1 MLKSLVQY
9 LFGLVGLRVVQ
20 RHVLMTHAE
29 RATEAR
35 VMAALH
41 QIGPVTVI
49 DVGANEGQ
57 FAQDLINKGYTG
69 EIISFEPLSAEHQ
82 RLTLRAQKHPSWIV
96 GARCAIGEENRQ
108 TVIYRAGNS
117 YSSSLLKI
125 DPHHTRTAPHLATI
139 GAEDILVQRLDACRE
154 VTCETTGALFLKL
167 DTQGFEL
174 HCLRGA
180 AGLMPRIMGMIIE
193 CSLVSL
199 YEGSPLF
206 TDILDFVRTQ
216 GFHLHDLIPGYQSP
230 SGHMLQVDIIVL
242 RQDPHE
248 AATAVL
254 IPTCALPKKYQI

>member
-9 LFGLVGLRVVQ
+9 IFSLVGFRVV
-20 RHVLMTHAE
+20 RLHVLKTHAE
-29 RATEAR
+29 RTTEAR

-41 QIGPVTVI
+41 KTGPVTVI

-69 EIISFEPLSAEHQ
+69 KIISFEPLSAEHQ
-82 RLTLRAQKHPSWIV
+82 RLTHRAQKYPLWKV
-96 GARCAIGEENRQ
+96 GTRCAIGEENTR

-117 YSSSLLKI
+117 FSSSLLKI
-125 DPHHTRTAPHLATI
+125 DPNHTRTAPHLATI
-139 GAEDILVQRLDACRE
+139 AAEDICVQRLDACQE
-154 VTCETTGALFLKL
+154 VTLETAGALFLKL

-180 AGLMPRIMGMIIE
+180 TGIMPRISGMIIE

-206 TDILDFVRTQ
+206 TDILDFVRSQ

-242 RQDPHE
+242 RQNPHE
-248 AATAVL
+248 G
-254 IPTCALPKKYQI
+254 